1 MNPQFRGGQ
10 NIAMKLPKAQFEQT
24 VAFYRDVLGMDVADE
39 SRSDIAAGVRQCA
52 SVQFGP
58 VKLWLDRVDNCTS
71 AELWLELFADDV
83 EQATDYLVEH
93 GVSPRDELE
102 PLPPGMAAHW
112 ITNPAG
118 VPHLVRH
125 ADGSAP

>member
-24 VAFYRDVLGMDVADE
+24 VAFYRDVLGMDVADQ
-39 SRSDIAAGVRQCA
+39 SGTDVAAGVQQSA

-58 VKLWLDRVDNCTS
+58 VTLWLDQVDNYAS
-71 AELWLELFADDV
+71 AELWLELFTDDV
-83 EQATDYLVEH
+83 EQATSHLADH
-93 GVSPRDELE
+93 GVSPQDELE

-112 ITNPAG
+112 ITNPVG
-118 VPHLVRH
+118 VPHLVRRP
-125 ADGSAP
+125 D